1 MVRHWVEVLAQKSG
15 LAAWTWDEALE
26 KEAIRWALGRG
37 NRNGRC
43 AYQFARYWVGRQ
55 LLEGE
60 TP

>member
-1 MVRHWVEVLAQKSG
+1 SG
-15 LAAWTWDEALE
+15 LAAWAWDEELE

-55 LLEGE
+55 LLEGDI
-60 TP
+60 P